1 MTINEKLN
9 SIFNVEKIKIN
20 IPHDINWLAVE
31 DILKSRKLTKYS
43 LWLTTGKIIPEAG
56 QISPAIAHNGL
67 MKII

>member
-1 MTINEKLN
+1 MMLHEKLN
-9 SIFNVEKIKIN
+9 EILNFEKLSIEIKD
-20 IPHDINWLAVE
+20 DINWLTVE
-31 DILKSRKLTKYS
+31 NILQNRRLEKYS